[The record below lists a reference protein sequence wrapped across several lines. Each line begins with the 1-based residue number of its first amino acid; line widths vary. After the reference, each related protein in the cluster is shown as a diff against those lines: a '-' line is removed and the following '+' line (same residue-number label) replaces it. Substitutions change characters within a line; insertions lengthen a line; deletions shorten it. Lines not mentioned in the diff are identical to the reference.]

1 MSCWHINIQGVF
13 HKIKFYYLT
22 HRTGLLYVFFRQCP
36 QAMNNPS
43 GDYHV
48 CLHAASIYKRICSSR
63 SDLWPISADLHSPSV
78 FVNWADIRCIKNKNK
93 RLKDPEIAQK
103 FFLEMREQTIGSRAV
118 ITCFFPRKC
127 QRSSLAE
134 YRDVT
139 REEKRYHFPLK
150 DMQIKKT
157 CFDKNLSILKIQD
170 F

>member
-22 HRTGLLYVFFRQCP
+22 HRTGLIYIFFRQCP

-103 FFLEMREQTIGSRAV
+103 FFLEMREQTSGSRAV

-134 YRDVT
+134 YRG
-139 REEKRYHFPLK
+139 EKISFSPQRHADK
-150 DMQIKKT
+150 
-157 CFDKNLSILKIQD
+157 KNLFWQKFVNTKNTRFLK
-170 F
+170 

>member
-1 MSCWHINIQGVF
+1 M
-13 HKIKFYYLT
+13 T

-103 FFLEMREQTIGSRAV
+103 FFLEMREQTSGSRAV
-118 ITCFFPRKC
+118 ITCFVPRKC

-157 CFDKNLSILKIQD
+157 CFDRNLSILKIQD